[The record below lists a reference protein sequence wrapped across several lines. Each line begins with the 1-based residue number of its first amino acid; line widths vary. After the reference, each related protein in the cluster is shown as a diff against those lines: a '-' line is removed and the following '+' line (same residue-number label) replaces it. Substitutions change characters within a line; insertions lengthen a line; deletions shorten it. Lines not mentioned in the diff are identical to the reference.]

1 MRRVDPNAGSTRTP
15 GRYSGPV
22 AEVAGL
28 YRSSEHSFSKSSVS
42 SVELV
47 AGVGVTGDA
56 HAGAQVRHRSRVR
69 ADPTQ
74 PNLRQVHLIHT
85 ELFDHVATKGFQVSG
100 GDLGENVTTS
110 GIDLLGLPVGA
121 TLRIGQ
127 DVLLTLTGLRNPCQQ
142 INNFQDGLTQAV
154 LERDPDGELVRL
166 AGVMAVVIR
175 SGTISVGD
183 EIETA
188 LPPEPHHRLE
198 RV

>member
-1 MRRVDPNAGSTRTP
+1 M
-15 GRYSGPV
+15 

-28 YRSSEHSFSKSSVS
+28 YRSSEHGFSKGSVS
-42 SVELV
+42 SIELIAGIGV
-47 AGVGVTGDA
+47 AGDA
-56 HAGAQVRHRSRVR
+56 HAGARVRHRSRVK

-74 PNLRQVHLIHT
+74 PNLRQVHLIHA
-85 ELFDHVATKGFQVSG
+85 ELFDYVATKGFQVSG

-121 TLRIGQ
+121 TMRIGAEA
-127 DVLLTLTGLRNPCQQ
+127 LLTLTGLRNPCQQ

-154 LERDPDGELVRL
+154 LKRDEDGELVRL

-175 SGTISVGD
+175 SGTVSVGD
-183 EIETA
+183 EIEVG
-188 LPPEPHHRLE
+188 LPPKPHHRLE

>member
-1 MRRVDPNAGSTRTP
+1 
-15 GRYSGPV
+15 
-22 AEVAGL
+22 
-28 YRSSEHSFSKSSVS
+28 
-42 SVELV
+42 
-47 AGVGVTGDA
+47 
-56 HAGAQVRHRSRVR
+56 
-69 ADPTQ
+69 
-74 PNLRQVHLIHT
+74 VHLIHT

-183 EIETA
+183 EIEAA